1 MSSQLEFLEF
11 TTAAEAAPPSVVA
24 PSPKLHRV
32 LHVINGEHY
41 AGAERVQD
49 LLALNLPEFGYAAG
63 FACTRLD
70 KFAAARVA
78 QQIPLY
84 AATMRHKFDLR
95 PAWHLARVIRD
106 EGYELV
112 HSHTARSALIGSL
125 AAKLAGVP
133 LVHHLHSPAARDTT
147 RYWNNRLNAIVERFA
162 LRHAAA
168 LVSVSQSL
176 ANYAESAGF
185 PTEQLHVVTNGV
197 PVVGPLVDRH
207 EPGPQWTLGTVALF
221 RPRKGLE
228 VLIESMARLVTA
240 GCDVRLRAVGAF
252 ETESYRRE
260 VMQRVE
266 RLQLA
271 SRIEWRGFRRDVTTE
286 LQAMDL
292 FVLPSLFGEGMPMV
306 ILEAMAAGVPVA
318 ATRVEGVPEIIR
330 DQIDGVLSDANDASS
345 LSEAIRRVIEGRCS
359 WTQLRASAH
368 QRHADHF
375 SARRMAERL
384 AKIYDRVLHLSSD
397 TSVEPS

>member
-1 MSSQLEFLEF
+1 MSSELEFLEF
-11 TTAAEAAPPSVVA
+11 TSSTEGAAPLVVA
-24 PSPKLHRV
+24 PRVKLCRV

-49 LLALNLPEFGYAAG
+49 LLALQLPEFGYAVG

-70 KFAAARVA
+70 KFAAARAA
-78 QQIPLY
+78 QQAPLY

-147 RYWNNRLNAIVERFA
+147 RYWNNRINALVERLA
-162 LRHAAA
+162 LRRAAA

-176 ANYAESAGF
+176 ANYAQTAGF
-185 PTEQLHVVTNGV
+185 PTEHLQVVTNGV
-197 PVVGPLVDRH
+197 PAVGPLVERQV
-207 EPGPQWTLGTVALF
+207 PGPLWTLGTVALF

-228 VLIESMARLVTA
+228 VLLDAMARLVTA
-240 GCDVRLRAVGAF
+240 GCDMQLRAVGTF
-252 ETESYRRE
+252 ETEAYRRE
-260 VMQRVE
+260 IMARVE

-271 SRIEWRGFRRDVTTE
+271 SRIEWRGFRRDVTPE

-330 DQIDGVLSDANDASS
+330 DQIDGVLADANDAAS
-345 LSEAIRRVIEGRCS
+345 LSAAIRHVIDGGCS
-359 WTQLRASAH
+359 WSRLRETAH
-368 QRHADHF
+368 QRHAEQF

-384 AKIYDRVLHLSSD
+384 ARIYDRVLHRSSN
-397 TSVEPS
+397 TIVEPS